1 MMYSP
6 IKILLISLIF
16 IKSLAA
22 QNGFK
27 PESISQAAIE
37 LTKDNVVYD
46 GRYYSIAYPGG
57 DVSKGKGVCTD
68 VIVRAYRAI
77 GLDLQNEVHEDMSA
91 NFELYPKIWGLSG
104 PDSNIDHRRV
114 PNLMTYFERQNA
126 QLTITNKGLDYLPG
140 DIVAWRLDSGL
151 THIGVVVNV
160 LSLDKKRYKI
170 VHNIGTGQVLEDC
183 LFDFAII
190 GHYRFLATGIS
201 HEN

>member
-77 GLDLQNEVHEDMSA
+77 GLDLQKEVHEDMSA

>member
-77 GLDLQNEVHEDMSA
+77 GLDLQKEVHEDMSE

>member
-1 MMYSP
+1 
-6 IKILLISLIF
+6 
-16 IKSLAA
+16 
-22 QNGFK
+22 
-27 PESISQAAIE
+27 
-37 LTKDNVVYD
+37 
-46 GRYYSIAYPGG
+46 
-57 DVSKGKGVCTD
+57 
-68 VIVRAYRAI
+68 
-77 GLDLQNEVHEDMSA
+77 
-91 NFELYPKIWGLSG
+91 
-104 PDSNIDHRRV
+104 
-114 PNLMTYFERQNA
+114 MTYFERQNA

>member
-1 MMYSP
+1 MYSP

-77 GLDLQNEVHEDMSA
+77 GLDLQKEVHEDMSA

>member
-6 IKILLISLIF
+6 IKILLISLFF

-22 QNGFK
+22 QKGFK

-77 GLDLQNEVHEDMSA
+77 GLDLQKEVHEDMSA

>member
-77 GLDLQNEVHEDMSA
+77 GLDLQKEVHEDMSA

-201 HEN
+201 YEN

>member
-6 IKILLISLIF
+6 IKILLISLFF

-77 GLDLQNEVHEDMSA
+77 GLDLQKEVHEDMSA

>member
-77 GLDLQNEVHEDMSA
+77 GLDLQKEVHEDMSE

-201 HEN
+201 YEN